1 MGSFLIKKLLRNKI
15 CLIGW
20 EKKRRKKSNFTATV
34 LRWEQTCEFYLF
46 FLARFV
52 DLSIFIY
59 WISWLA
65 LFFWIYALIYFIL
78 FYFIFL
84 CFTVA
89 LVMAAGYGC
98 HGAKNILVF
107 VMHKKGLNFFSCSPE
122 IPPVFFKHLINPRC
136 AGDREN
142 SNILL
147 ELLKEHGPLYFT

>member
-34 LRWEQTCEFYLF
+34 LRWEQTCEFYALASSV
-46 FLARFV
+46 FL
-52 DLSIFIY
+52 DLCID
-59 WISWLA
+59 
-65 LFFWIYALIYFIL
+65 L

>member
-1 MGSFLIKKLLRNKI
+1 MA
-15 CLIGW
+15 
-20 EKKRRKKSNFTATV
+20 EKKKEEKSLTLQLLFWDENRLVSFT
-34 LRWEQTCEFYLF
+34 FF

>member
-46 FLARFV
+46 FFGTVCGLVNFHILDILASSVFL
-52 DLSIFIY
+52 DLCID
-59 WISWLA
+59 
-65 LFFWIYALIYFIL
+65 L